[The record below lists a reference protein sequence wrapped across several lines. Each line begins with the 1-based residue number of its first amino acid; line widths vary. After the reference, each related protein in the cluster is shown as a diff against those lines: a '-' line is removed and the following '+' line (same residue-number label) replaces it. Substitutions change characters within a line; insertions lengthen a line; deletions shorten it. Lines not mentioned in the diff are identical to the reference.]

1 MMKKSTP
8 LSTAMG
14 SFTDFNVWKVE
25 LSDEQMKQ
33 FTECGTMMR
42 GDLIPWNI
50 SDWMFTPD
58 IQPDEY
64 QLETVQFDNI
74 CSPTVNFYAKFVFYM
89 LEFQEKLI
97 LFPER
102 IRFQDSIN
110 LCESFGGTL
119 VITETEEDYIQVDQ

>member
-25 LSDEQMKQ
+25 LSDEHMKQ

-64 QLETVQFDNI
+64 QLETVQFDSM
-74 CSPTVNFYAKFVFYM
+74 CSPKV
-89 LEFQEKLI
+89 
-97 LFPER
+97 
-102 IRFQDSIN
+102 RF
-110 LCESFGGTL
+110 
-119 VITETEEDYIQVDQ
+119 